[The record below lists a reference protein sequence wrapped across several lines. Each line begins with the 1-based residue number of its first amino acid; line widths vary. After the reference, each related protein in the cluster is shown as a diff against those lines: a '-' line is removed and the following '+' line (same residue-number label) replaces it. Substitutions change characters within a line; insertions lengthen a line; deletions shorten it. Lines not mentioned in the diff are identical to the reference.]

1 MASSLRCSRDRDVTG
16 RFENSVFDQAPVA
29 KLQLSPRIVI
39 TLLIR
44 GTMNTRLIADA
55 VRNSR
60 TRGDSTIW
68 DRIFAVWFRRLVYTQ
83 IWEDPEADLAA
94 LQLPLGSTIVTISS
108 GGCNALSYLTAQ
120 PAQVYAVDLNQ
131 AHLAL
136 LKLKLAGIRAFTS
149 YDEFWQFFG
158 EAASHANA
166 RLYRERLWPLLD
178 AEARA
183 YWDKRNLIGRP
194 RYGYFTNGFY
204 RHGMLGR
211 FIGLAHLVAK
221 FARIDRDA
229 LLTGGIDSPERREA
243 LKRLNRLFHSS
254 LARLLTR
261 TPALL
266 FSLGIPPRQ
275 RAILGEGA
283 LLNEVLHERLLRLI
297 NGHPNATNYFAW
309 QALHRSYPGPGDR
322 CLPPY
327 LKSSQFSRMRNDA
340 GVIIPVHANLRQFL
354 ESMPAREIDAVVL
367 LDSQDWMAP
376 DEIRALWDAIDRTG
390 SDRVRV
396 IFRTAGSA
404 SPLES
409 PELAPLRQIWR
420 RDEERSDIGFQLDRS
435 GIYGGFH
442 CYVRR

>member
-1 MASSLRCSRDRDVTG
+1 
-16 RFENSVFDQAPVA
+16 
-29 KLQLSPRIVI
+29 
-39 TLLIR
+39 
-44 GTMNTRLIADA
+44 MNTRLIADA

-60 TRGDSTIW
+60 TQEEATVW
-68 DRIFAVWFRRLVYTQ
+68 DRIFAFWFRRLVYTQ

-120 PAQVYAVDLNQ
+120 PAQVYAVDLNE
-131 AHLAL
+131 AHLSL
-136 LKLKLAGIRAFTS
+136 LKLKLAGIRAFS
-149 YDEFWQFFG
+149 NYSDFWQFFG
-158 EAASHANA
+158 EAASPANA
-166 RLYRERLWPLLD
+166 QLYRYRLRPLLD
-178 AEARA
+178 SEARA
-183 YWDKRNLIGRP
+183 YWDRRNSIGRP
-194 RYGYFTNGFY
+194 RYAYFTNGFY

-221 FARIDRDA
+221 LARVDLA
-229 LLTGGIDSPERREA
+229 VLLTGDIDAPERIAA
-243 LKRLNRLFHSS
+243 LERLDWLFHSP
-254 LARLLTR
+254 LARLMTR

-266 FSLGIPPRQ
+266 FSLGIPPQQ
-275 RAILGEGA
+275 RALLGAGA
-283 LLNEVLHERLLRLI
+283 PLNEVLHERLLRLI
-297 NGHPNATNYFAW
+297 NGHPNETNYFAW

-327 LKSSQFSRMRNDA
+327 LQRRQFARMRNDA
-340 GVIIPVHANLRQFL
+340 GLIIPVHANLRQFL
-354 ESMPAREIDAVVL
+354 EGLPAREVDAVVL

-376 DEIRALWDAIDRTG
+376 EEIRTLWDAIDRAG
-390 SDRVRV
+390 SDNVRV
-396 IFRTAGSA
+396 IFRTAGLD

-409 PELAPLRQIWR
+409 EELAPLREIWL

>member
-1 MASSLRCSRDRDVTG
+1 
-16 RFENSVFDQAPVA
+16 
-29 KLQLSPRIVI
+29 
-39 TLLIR
+39 
-44 GTMNTRLIADA
+44 MNTQLIADA

-60 TRGDSTIW
+60 TQEEATVW
-68 DRIFAVWFRRLVYTQ
+68 DRIFAFWFRRLVYTQ

-131 AHLAL
+131 AHLSL
-136 LKLKLAGIRAFTS
+136 LKLKLAGIRAFS
-149 YDEFWQFFG
+149 KYSDFWQFFG
-158 EAASHANA
+158 EAASPANA
-166 RLYRERLWPLLD
+166 QLYRYWLRPLLD
-178 AEARA
+178 SEARA
-183 YWDKRNLIGRP
+183 YWDRRNSIGRP
-194 RYGYFTNGFY
+194 RYAYFTNGFY

-221 FARIDRDA
+221 LARVDLA
-229 LLTGGIDSPERREA
+229 VLLTGDTDSPERIAA
-243 LKRLNRLFHSS
+243 LARLDWLFHSP
-254 LARLLTR
+254 LARMMTR

-266 FSLGIPPRQ
+266 FSLGIPPQQ
-275 RAILGEGA
+275 RALLGAGA
-283 LLNEVLHERLLRLI
+283 PLNEVLHERLLRLI
-297 NGHPNATNYFAW
+297 NGHPNETNYFAW

-327 LKSSQFSRMRNDA
+327 LQRSQFARMRNDA
-340 GVIIPVHANLRQFL
+340 GLIIPVHANLRQFL
-354 ESMPAREIDAVVL
+354 EGLPAREVDAVVL

-376 DEIRALWDAIDRTG
+376 EEIRALWDTIDRAG
-390 SDRVRV
+390 GDSVRI
-396 IFRTAGSA
+396 IFRTAGTE

-409 PELAPLRQIWR
+409 EELAPLREIWL
-420 RDEERSDIGFQLDRS
+420 RDDERSDIGFQLDRS